1 MEEIR
6 LTTWDLE
13 TLVNDWRNHHLPTG
27 ESRISKT
34 STAGMGQN
42 LPEHLLRN
50 HHLDNLDHM
59 TQGIG
64 RDVPRF
70 LPTMGTPYISPI

>member
-6 LTTWDLE
+6 LTTWDVE

-27 ESRISKT
+27 ESRISKP

-42 LPEHLLRN
+42 LPENLLRN

-59 TQGIG
+59 AQGIG
-64 RDVPRF
+64 QGCTPIPTNVGPLWE
-70 LPTMGTPYISPI
+70 LPI